1 MFGGLEHVDHEL
13 DLLIDSHVVVAT
25 SEKLDLLMR
34 NSPEFAERIA
44 LVIVDEGHLIGDKA
58 RGLRLELM
66 LTRLRRRAPS
76 ARLLLT
82 SAVVP
87 NSDGLGGWL
96 LPTDPE
102 RSVSN
107 SSWSPSRL
115 RVGVFGWQGAERHGR
130 TGTVRY
136 RPDDADPNFFVPR
149 VLTQHVP
156 PTGRHPFPRDKKD
169 IAAALVLHYQRLG
182 PVLVG
187 STTRP
192 NVESVA
198 KALVVAHR
206 RRRGIT
212 RIAAFA
218 AAVEEEAT
226 GERRKLADLVDEVAG
241 AGHQLRQM
249 VLLGIAY
256 HHAGLPDRLRKAFEQ
271 AYRDGRRDRRTR
283 CPGGQ
288 HRRRTDAPGE

>member
-1 MFGGLEHVDHEL
+1 MN
-13 DLLIDSHVVVAT
+13 LICSSTVNVVVAT

-76 ARLLLT
+76 ARLLLI

-96 LPTDPE
+96 LPTDPG

-115 RVGVFGWQGAERHGR
+115 RVGVFGWQGAERHGQ

-226 GERRKLADLVDEVAG
+226 GQRRKLADLVDEVAG
-241 AGHQLRQM
+241 AGSAWGMRPS
-249 VLLGIAY
+249 V
-256 HHAGLPDRLRKAFEQ
+256 AGLSKTRHLHHGSPGLTEMFARLLPARQ
-271 AYRDGRRDRRTR
+271 
-283 CPGGQ
+283 
-288 HRRRTDAPGE
+288 